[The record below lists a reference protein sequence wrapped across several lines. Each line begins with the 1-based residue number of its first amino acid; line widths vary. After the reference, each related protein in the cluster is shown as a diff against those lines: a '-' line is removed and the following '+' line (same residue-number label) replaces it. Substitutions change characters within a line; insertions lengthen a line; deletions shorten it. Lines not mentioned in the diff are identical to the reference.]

1 MDDGS
6 AFILIGL
13 LLLSAFFSGSET
25 AFFSLSRLYLKKLE
39 NSHSLGAKRILGL
52 LRRPRRLLITLLLGN
67 TFVNMAISSF
77 ATLYVINI
85 VKATNWD
92 LSTMI
97 TVQILITTL
106 VILIFGEI
114 LPKLV
119 ALSTANIV
127 AHGSSLPLRA
137 LQYLL
142 FPLVYLFEKIS
153 HVISKKQGLDRYIG
167 QRFTSEEF
175 HDFIRSDSS
184 HHSLEDHEKQM
195 LAGLFRFREAEIKEI
210 YVPRVKI
217 TAINIT
223 ASMEELRD
231 MILSSGFSR
240 IPVYQDTIDDIVGIV
255 YVKDLLLFPEKQS
268 IREVMRPAWFITE
281 NMKIQALLN
290 QFKTKKLQVAVVVDE
305 YGGTSG
311 IISLE
316 DILEEIVGE
325 IHDEYDVEEMP
336 EIVNLEPGIFS
347 VSGSCNIRQFNQQ
360 FDTDIDTEEFDN
372 LAQYLLA
379 QFNHFPSE
387 GEVWSYDGILE
398 FTVLESDEKS
408 IKQVRVLQV
417 KHED

>member
-39 NSHSLGAKRILGL
+39 NSNTLGAKRILGL

-77 ATLYVINI
+77 TTLFVINA
-85 VKATNWD
+85 VKSTQWD
-92 LSTMI
+92 LSTLI
-97 TVQILITTL
+97 SIQIIITTI

-114 LPKLV
+114 LPKLI
-119 ALSTANIV
+119 ALSTANVV
-127 AHGSSLPLRA
+127 AQASSLPLRIV
-137 LQYLL
+137 QYGL
-142 FPLVYLFEKIS
+142 FPLVYMFEKIS
-153 HVISKKQGLDRYIG
+153 HVISRKQGLDRYVG

-217 TAINIT
+217 TAIDET
-223 ASMEELRD
+223 ASMDELRD
-231 MILSSGFSR
+231 LILSSGYSR
-240 IPVYQDTIDDIVGIV
+240 IPVYQESIDDIVGIV
-255 YVKDLLLFPEKQS
+255 YVKDLLLYPEKKS

-290 QFKTKKLQVAVVVDE
+290 QFKTRKLQVAVVVDE

-311 IISLE
+311 IVSLE

-325 IHDEYDVEEMP
+325 IHDEYDVEEIP
-336 EIVNLEPGIFS
+336 EIVNLEEGVFS
-347 VSGSCNIRQFNQQ
+347 VSGMCNIRQFNQQ
-360 FDTDIDTEEFDN
+360 FDTDIDTEEHDN
-372 LAQYLLA
+372 LAQYLLS
-379 QFNHFPSE
+379 QFNHFPSV
-387 GEVWSYDGILE
+387 GEVFSLEGLLE

-408 IKQVRVLQV
+408 IKLVRVQQV